1 MINFEFNEKEY
12 LVHKGREDLSI
23 KKLNGTQ
30 PLFIFLLDKDE
41 NVLHFHWG
49 MTSLVREQTKEQA
62 KEKVE
67 RYNPEWVIKNE
78 LSKEKVEK
86 VKYLMT
92 GYYDLLREK
101 WNMIDYEEVGEC
113 LADSMFDIMVE
124 SKIKSSKIFYDDK
137 ELYMQNLKVIG
148 SSRNAFLYNEDLD
161 NNIDIEEFL
170 NLLINWYQNSKEEVK
185 KNTEGEYVVA
195 PLSLVSKYLE
205 SNNVPK
211 KNKEGKSNLYFIMTL
226 MRVYDIMEMVLYNK
240 KEEKFVE
247 YNDLCNIKESD
258 FNEQIE
264 NFLEVPVFNERFKH
278 LIK

>member
-1 MINFEFNEKEY
+1 MIDFEFNKEEY
-12 LVHKGREDLSI
+12 LVHKGRENLT
-23 KKLNGTQ
+23 KKNLNGTQ
-30 PLFIFLLDKDE
+30 PLFIFLLDKEE
-41 NVLHFHWG
+41 NVLYFDWG
-49 MTSLVREQTKEQA
+49 MTSSVKKQTEEKA
-62 KEKVE
+62 KEDAE

-101 WNMIDYEEVGEC
+101 WNTLDCEEVGEC
-113 LADSMFDIMVE
+113 LADSILDIMIK

-148 SSRNAFLYNEDLD
+148 SSRNAFLYNEDLE

-170 NLLINWYQNSKEEVK
+170 NLLINWYQNSKEVK

-205 SNNVPK
+205 SNNVPE

-226 MRVYDIMEMVLYNK
+226 MIVYDIMEIVIYNK
-240 KEEKFVE
+240 KEERFIE
-247 YNDLCNIKESD
+247 YNELHNIKESD
-258 FNEQIE
+258 FNEKIKD
-264 NFLEVPVFNERFKH
+264 FIEVPVFNERFKH

>member
-1 MINFEFNEKEY
+1 MIDFEFNKEEY
-12 LVHKGREDLSI
+12 LVHKGRENLT
-23 KKLNGTQ
+23 KKNLNGTQ
-30 PLFIFLLDKDE
+30 PLFIFLLDKEE
-41 NVLHFHWG
+41 NVLYFDWG
-49 MTSLVREQTKEQA
+49 MTSSVKKQTEEKA
-62 KEKVE
+62 KEDAE

-101 WNMIDYEEVGEC
+101 WNMLDYEEVGEC
-113 LADSMFDIMVE
+113 LADSILDIMIK

-148 SSRNAFLYNEDLD
+148 SSRNAFLYNEDLE

-170 NLLINWYQNSKEEVK
+170 NLLINWYQNSKEVK

-205 SNNVPK
+205 SNNVPE

-226 MRVYDIMEMVLYNK
+226 MIVYDIMEIVIYNK
-240 KEEKFVE
+240 KEERFIE
-247 YNDLCNIKESD
+247 YNELHNIKESD
-258 FNEQIE
+258 FNEKIKD
-264 NFLEVPVFNERFKH
+264 FIEVPVFNERFKH